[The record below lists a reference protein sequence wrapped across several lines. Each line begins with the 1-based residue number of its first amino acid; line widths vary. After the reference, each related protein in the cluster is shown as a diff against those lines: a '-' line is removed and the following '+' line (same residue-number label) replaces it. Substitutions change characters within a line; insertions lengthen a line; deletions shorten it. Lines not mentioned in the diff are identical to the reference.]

1 MEKKYFPLYVDI
13 SEKKIVVIGGG
24 VIATRRVK
32 TLLGFTENIVV
43 AAPEITVELQE
54 LHEQGCILWLQECYH
69 IGLIQDADMVI
80 AATNQPE
87 INHQVKADCC
97 AIEKETGHQVL
108 VSVIDDKNLCDF
120 YFPSIIQ
127 NGEMV
132 IGINSGGKSPSKT
145 KEARQ
150 KIEALLDCES
160 IYES

>member
-13 SEKKIVVIGGG
+13 SEKKMVVIGGG

-32 TLLGFTENIVV
+32 TLLAFAENIVV
-43 AAPEITVELQE
+43 VAPEITQELQE
-54 LHEQGCILWLQECYH
+54 LHNQGCISWLQECYDMKQ
-69 IGLIQDADMVI
+69 LQNADMVI

-87 INHQVKADCC
+87 INHQVKADCQ
-97 AIEKETGHQVL
+97 AIEKTTGCQIL
-108 VSVIDDKNLCDF
+108 VSVIDDNNLCDF

-127 NGEMV
+127 NEEMV

-145 KEARQ
+145 KKIRQ
-150 KIEALLDCES
+150 KIEALLNCES